1 MKKVL
6 TFGMAVMMIS
16 LLSYSAWFAFNK
28 YNANKNK
35 ETTVQYVVDEKGNPT
50 VTYIEN
56 NVSPRKLLKFIDTIE
71 AFEFTNLSG
80 VMQVFT
86 VKVKLN

>member
-1 MKKVL
+1 MKKVVK
-6 TFGMAVMMIS
+6 FSMAVMVIS
-16 LLSYSAWFAFNK
+16 LLSYSAWFAINK